1 MQSTLRTTSGI
12 VLLAIAASAA
22 EGQSLRG
29 SRTSVDRQYDV
40 AVSHDYSFLE
50 NSADVRRFVGLGLL
64 TPVRGNADYEL
75 ATVSFP
81 YARPAVGTFVGRLAA
96 QYRDACGEKLVVTS
110 LTRPEVRQ
118 PRNASDQSVHPAGMA
133 VDLRVSRAARCRAWL
148 ERTLLSLERT
158 GVLDATRERRPAHY
172 HVAIFPREYTAY
184 VERLERR
191 AVMAVSAGT
200 SSNSMESGVAAGGP
214 SGSDENGTI
223 DYRVNRGDSL
233 WSIAR
238 EHRTSVDDL
247 LELNGLRSSRILP
260 GQVLLVPAGR

>member
-1 MQSTLRTTSGI
+1 
-12 VLLAIAASAA
+12 
-22 EGQSLRG
+22 
-29 SRTSVDRQYDV
+29 VDRQYDV

-81 YARPAVGTFVGRLAA
+81 YARPALGTFVERLAA

-133 VDLRVSRAARCRAWL
+133 VDLRVSRSARCRAWL

-158 GVLDATRERRPAHY
+158 GVLDATREQRPAHY

-191 AVMAVSAGT
+191 AVMASSDGAMEAGD
-200 SSNSMESGVAAGGP
+200 VAAGGP
-214 SGSDENGTI
+214 SGSDEGGTI

-238 EHRTSVDDL
+238 EHGTSVDDL

-260 GQVLLVPAGR
+260 GQLLQVPAGR